1 MCPGH
6 RPSGKKCI
14 HRKQRAVIR
23 AAPGQLRAPTCGS
36 RAALGR
42 LLGGSQAAPGPFGRL
57 RPQMGPNGAGSALAP
72 GRQGSQNRP
81 PAGPAKNVYIE
92 SSGRSPGGSRRP
104 RATLGGSWAALGRF
118 PGGSRAAPGWL
129 RARRVPGLPWRSSAT
144 TIFCPPAKQNIF
156 LTVSITGLMA
166 YPHISILLFFPRV
179 LLS

>member
-6 RPSGKKCI
+6 RPSGKKI
-14 HRKQRAVIR
+14 IYRKQRAVIR

-57 RPQMGPNGAGSALAP
+57 RPRMGPNGAGSALAP

-92 SSGRSPGGSRRP
+92 SSGRSQGGSRRP
-104 RATLGGSWAALGRF
+104 RATLGGSGRLSGAFRAVPGRLPAGSGHGEF
-118 PGGSRAAPGWL
+118 PGCPGGAL
-129 RARRVPGLPWRSSAT
+129 RPQFFAHRPNRT
-144 TIFCPPAKQNIF
+144 YF
-156 LTVSITGLMA
+156 
-166 YPHISILLFFPRV
+166 LLF
-179 LLS
+179 L